1 MCIYVSEYTFQGFG
15 SNNNS
20 EMPIWIQTVMSVS
33 HLMVIFNSTVNFYIY
48 LVKLRIMHNTF
59 LNCCNEE
66 MKMLSRRKRDETN
79 EMRRHWSREI
89 RDISDHETNRTSTSG
104 TRIPTENVALSERC
118 PDIIQSAVVN

>member
-20 EMPIWIQTVMSVS
+20 EMPLWIRTVMSVS

-89 RDISDHETNRTSTSG
+89 HDISDHETNKTSTSG
-104 TRIPTENVALSERC
+104 TRIPTENMALSERC